1 MNGAVDSRMS
11 VHRHRQNEGE
21 SHLRPVGGES
31 VGDLDDE
38 PVALVGLNSRSR
50 ILP

>member
-1 MNGAVDSRMS
+1 MNGAVDSGMS
-11 VHRHRQNEGE
+11 VHGQRQNGGE
-21 SHLRPVGGES
+21 CYLRPVGGER
-31 VGDLDDE
+31 VRDLNDE